1 MLKAEVATLSL
12 RPFTVSAQET
22 SALNLSLKRAWK
34 KRTISVNQS
43 DRLFSTRHMKTFLR
57 NIIFNQDYNL

>member
-12 RPFTVSAQET
+12 KPFTVSAQET
-22 SALNLSLKRAWK
+22 SALNLSLKR
-34 KRTISVNQS
+34 RTISVNQS